1 MNFLKQSN
9 LWSSYERV
17 ENTMSKKGENIYKR
31 NDGRWEGRYKSGF
44 DKNGKTKYKSI
55 YAKTYGECKQKLLLA
70 KNMQIKQTSNMK
82 LYLTVKEMISLWME
96 NIYIRVKQSTM
107 NTYTNMINNH
117 ILPIMAQMP
126 IHMITTEF
134 LNQYVIEKIKNGRVD
149 GKGGLSTKTV
159 QNIVSILKS
168 AFKYAEKIYGIDNPA
183 TLLALPKINKKEI
196 EILTNKEIKMIQND
210 CNSEND
216 YFSLLFDL
224 CLFTGIRIGEV
235 CALQCSDIDFDTGIL
250 KIQKTVQ
257 RIKNETGQQKTKVII
272 DIPKTQSSVRKIPL
286 PSTILSKLQKFI
298 VAQQKKND
306 DFLFSSDNKKPIDV
320 RTVQKRF
327 SSVLYRCH
335 IRKVKF
341 HVIRHT
347 FATKWVNANFDI
359 KSLSEILG
367 HSSVNITLSLYVHPS
382 METKRKQINDV
393 FIKF

>member
-1 MNFLKQSN
+1 MDFLKQSN

-44 DKNGKTKYKSI
+44 DKNGKTKYKSV
-55 YAKTYGECKQKLLLA
+55 YSKTYGECKQKLLLA
-70 KNMQIKQTSNMK
+70 KNMQLKQTSNVK
-82 LYLTVKEMISLWME
+82 LYLTVKEMISSWIE

-183 TLLALPKINKKEI
+183 ALLALPKINKKEI

-210 CNSEND
+210 CSDKND

-235 CALQCSDIDFDTGIL
+235 CALQCSDIDFDNGIL

-272 DIPKTQSSVRKIPL
+272 DIPKTQSSIRKIPL

-298 VAQQKKND
+298 VAHEKKND

-327 SSVLYRCH
+327 SSVLYHCH

-341 HVIRHT
+341 HIIRHT

-367 HSSVNITLSLYVHPS
+367 HSNVNITLSLYVHPS
-382 METKRKQINDV
+382 IETKRKQINELY
-393 FIKF
+393 IY

>member
-1 MNFLKQSN
+1 
-9 LWSSYERV
+9 
-17 ENTMSKKGENIYKR
+17 MSKKGENIYKR